1 MTINFSPYS
10 NYGYFSLRKQS
21 GDTVILPNT
30 PIRITSE
37 SLLPS
42 YGKQDINEVA
52 GDRERYIRAIQGL
65 VEFGGDVEFFVE
77 EKQIGHFF
85 TALLGTPTSQD
96 VFGDGTA
103 YRHVWEVEDDDNIY
117 TFDIQPG
124 DAPWK
129 HRFSSVHVSQIELA
143 REDNAIKCT
152 ISVMPTKGFIT
163 ARVTS
168 AVNSGTTLPVDQT
181 TGLTT
186 SDTLLILSR
195 ETGYTTLKELT
206 ISSIDSETQLTTST
220 IDVQLDADD
229 IVVLKTSV
237 VNDTDY
243 DQCVPLQFA
252 NGMAFYT
259 GTDIDNTTEE
269 KIEDFTITLQNEL
282 EARYASGD
290 NEVSRMP
297 NEVYMKGYMSSGQV
311 TKTYNNESYIDKLRA
326 NAQFGARFRFNS
338 HEVVTANIAQKA
350 KTTWGAN
357 GFYIEASTAGR
368 AGNDYNVTIVIND
381 TDDLA
386 ASISGKNILIELAN
400 ATASKNTGTLIASA
414 VNALSGVDA
423 VANGTGA
430 TQFTSAEPNV
440 NLGHAVGT
448 SGSTATVDQVGADA
462 SQRAY
467 LQLDFSCAR
476 IEPFFVNNEEDNLI
490 TQEIPFKFYKDVD
503 CADDQRKN
511 WSGKVFL
518 YNSKASY

>member
-1 MTINFSPYS
+1 MTINFSPYA
-10 NYGYFSLRKQS
+10 NYGYVSIKKQS
-21 GDTVILPNT
+21 GATIVLPDT

-42 YGKQDINEVA
+42 YGKQDINEVS
-52 GDRERYIRAIQGL
+52 GDRERYIRSIQGL
-65 VEFGGDVEFFVE
+65 VEFGGDIEFFVE

-85 TALLGTPTSQD
+85 TALYGTPSSQD

-103 YRHVWEVEDDDNIY
+103 YRHVWGVEDDDNVY
-117 TFDIQPG
+117 TIDIQPG

-129 HRFSSVHVSQIELA
+129 HRFGSVHVSQIELS
-143 REDNAIKCT
+143 REDNAIKCVV
-152 ISVMPTKGFIT
+152 SLMPTKGFIT
-163 ARVTS
+163 ARVTAS
-168 AVNSGTTLPVDQT
+168 VNSGTALALDQT

-186 SDTLLILSR
+186 ADTLLVLSK
-195 ETGYTTLKELT
+195 ETGYTTVKELT
-206 ISSIDSETQLTTST
+206 IAAVVSETALTTST
-220 IDVQLDADD
+220 IDVQLDVGD
-229 IVVLKTSV
+229 IVVLKTSAID
-237 VNDTDY
+237 DTDY

-252 NGMAFYT
+252 NGMEFYS
-259 GTDIDNTTEE
+259 GSDIDNTTEE

-297 NEVYMKGYMSSGQV
+297 NEVYMKGYMSSGQI
-311 TKTYNNESYIDKLRA
+311 TKTYNDESYIDKLRA
-326 NAQFGARFRFNS
+326 NASFGARYRFNS
-338 HEVVTANIAQKA
+338 HEVVTANVAQKA

-368 AGNDYNVTIVIND
+368 AGNDYNVTMVIND

-386 ASISGKNILIELAN
+386 VSLSGKNILIELAN
-400 ATASKNTGTLIASA
+400 TTASKNTGTLIASA
-414 VNALSGVDA
+414 VNALSGVDS

-430 TQFTSAEPNV
+430 TQFTTAEPNV
-440 NLGHAVGT
+440 NLGNAVGT
-448 SGSTATVDQVGADA
+448 TGSSATVDQVGADA

-467 LQLDFSCAR
+467 LQFDFACAQ

-503 CADDQRKN
+503 CANDQRKN
-511 WSGKVFL
+511 WSGKVYL
-518 YNSKASY
+518 YNAKASY